1 MWIVKIAL
9 TRPYTFIVLA
19 ILILI
24 AAPVM
29 INQTPTDIFPDINIP
44 VVSIAW
50 QYTGLNPEEL
60 AGRLTTPYEKSLT
73 VLVDNIQH
81 IESVT
86 YNGQVVIKV
95 YLQPGAS
102 LDTANSQV
110 SAASEFELRSL
121 PPGILP
127 PQIINFSA
135 SSVPILQLGLSGSNL
150 TEQQLNDIGLNL
162 VRPQLVSVPGAVIPN
177 VYGGKQRSIM
187 INLNPQLLQS
197 KGLSPTDVLT
207 ALNQQNV
214 VQPGGTAKIGMEE
227 YDIHLNSAP
236 ESIEGI
242 ANLPIKQL
250 PNGATIYVR
259 DVASV
264 ADGSIPQTNIVRQ
277 DGKRGVLVTILKSGS
292 ASTLDVVAG
301 IRKLLPRVLLTAPPG
316 LKITPI
322 ADQSIFVRGSVQGVI
337 REAVIAAVL
346 TGLMILLFLGSW
358 RSTII
363 IAVSIPL
370 SILSSV
376 VVLGALGQTINIMTL
391 GGLALAVGIL
401 VDDATVTIE
410 NIERYLEE
418 GLALNDAILEGAAQ
432 ISVPALVSTL
442 CICIVFLPMFFLSGV
457 ARYLF
462 VPLAEAVVFAM
473 LASYILSRT
482 LVPTLAMYLLKAH
495 QEHAVPSRNP
505 LARLQRGFERGFERV
520 RATYQS
526 LLERLIVSRLFFV
539 PIFLVSCLAAFALI
553 PFLGQNFFPATDNGS
568 FLLHVRAPSGTRIE
582 ETAKLCDLVEQSIR
596 RTVPASQMDNILDNI
611 GLPYSTLNTQH
622 ATSGLIGAGDADIL
636 VSLNE
641 KHSPTADFVRELRIK
656 LAREFPGDTFYFL
669 PSDIVTQILNFGLP
683 SPIDVQVEGTDLAGN
698 RKVVDDMLGKLRKVP
713 GLVDLR
719 IQQPN
724 DYPVLDIAV
733 DRTKS
738 AQGGYT
744 ERDVGTSILN
754 ILSGSTQL
762 TPQFYLNPKN
772 GTTYNIVAQTPQY
785 LINSLSAL
793 KNIPITSPNARQ
805 PEILADVATIERSH
819 ELEVVTH
826 YNIRPTLDI
835 YGNVQDRDLGAV
847 ARQIK
852 KITDDAQKQLPRGS
866 FVRVRGQ
873 IETMQSSYTGLLGGL
888 AFAIVLVYLLIV
900 VNFQSW
906 LDPFIIITALPAALA
921 GIILF
926 LFLTHTTLSVPALM
940 GAIMCMGVATAN
952 SILVVSFAKERFEH
966 HGNALQSALEAGATR
981 FRPVCMTALAM
992 IIGMIP
998 MALGAGE
1005 GGEQNAP
1012 LGRAVIGGLSLAT
1025 VATLLFV
1032 PVVFGMLHSFG
1043 KQRTPAS
1050 PADTDAH
1057 PVPTAQPEHMTTG
1070 A

>member
-29 INQTPTDIFPDINIP
+29 IHQTPTDIFPDINIP
-44 VVSIAW
+44 VVSVAW
-50 QYTGLNPEEL
+50 QYTGLNPQEL
-60 AGRLTTPYEKSLT
+60 SGRLTTPYEKALT

-81 IESVT
+81 IESIT
-86 YNGQVVIKV
+86 YNGQVVVKI

-102 LDTANSQV
+102 LDSANAQV
-110 SAASEFELRSL
+110 SAASEFQLRSL

-135 SSVPILQLGLSGSNL
+135 TSVPILQLGLSGRDLN
-150 TEQQLNDIGLNL
+150 EQQLNDIGLNL
-162 VRPQLVSVPGAVIPN
+162 VRPQLITVPGAVIPN
-177 VYGGKQRSIM
+177 PYGGKQRSIM
-187 INLNPQLLQS
+187 VNINPKLMQS
-197 KGLSPTDVLT
+197 KGLSPTDILN
-207 ALNQQNV
+207 ALAQQNV
-214 VQPGGTAKIGMEE
+214 VQPGGTAKLGEFE

-236 ESIEGI
+236 QTLEGI
-242 ANLPIKQL
+242 GNIPVRQL
-250 PNGATIYVR
+250 NGATIYMK

-264 ADGSIPQTNIVRQ
+264 TDGAIPQTNIVRQ
-277 DGKRGVLVTILKSGS
+277 DGHRGVLVTILKSGT
-292 ASTLDVVAG
+292 ASTLDVVTG
-301 IRKLLPRVLLTAPPG
+301 IRNLLPRVLLTTPPG

-322 ADQSIFVRGSVQGVI
+322 ADQSIFVRGSVEGVI
-337 REAVIAAVL
+337 REAIIAAVL

-363 IAVSIPL
+363 IAISIPL
-370 SILSSV
+370 SILTSII
-376 VVLGALGQTINIMTL
+376 VLGALGETINIMTL

-418 GLALNDAILEGAAQ
+418 GLPLTEGIIEGAAQ

-457 ARYLF
+457 SRYLF

-473 LASYILSRT
+473 LASYVLSRT

-495 QEHAVPSRNP
+495 DAHTAPSNN
-505 LARLQRGFERGFERV
+505 LFARFQRGFERQFERV

-526 LLERLIVSRLFFV
+526 LLGRAIGSRRLFV
-539 PIFLVSCLAAFALI
+539 PIFLGACLITFLLI
-553 PFLGQNFFPATDNGS
+553 PFLGQNFFPSTDNGS
-568 FLLHVRAPSGTRIE
+568 FILHVRAASGTRIE
-582 ETAKLCDLVEQSIR
+582 ETARLCDLVEQSIR
-596 RTVPASQMDNILDNI
+596 ESIPANEVDNILDNI

-636 VSLNE
+636 VSLKE
-641 KHSPTADFVRELRIK
+641 DHHPTADYVRTLRTK
-656 LAREFPGDTFYFL
+656 LAQQFPGTVFYTL

-683 SPIDVQVEGTDLAGN
+683 SPIDIQVEGTDLAGN
-698 RKVVDDMLGKLRKVP
+698 RKVIDSMLEKLKRVP

-719 IQQPN
+719 VQQPN
-724 DYPVLDIAV
+724 DYPVFDITV

-738 AQGGYT
+738 SQGGYT
-744 ERDVGTSILN
+744 EKDVGSSLLN

-785 LINSLSAL
+785 LIQSLTDL
-793 KNIPITSPNARQ
+793 QNIPITSAAART
-805 PEILADVATIERSH
+805 PEILGDVATISRNH
-819 ELEVVTH
+819 ELQVVTH

-847 ARQIK
+847 AKAIQRIA
-852 KITDDAQKQLPRGS
+852 DEGQKQLPRGS

-873 IETMQSSYTGLLGGL
+873 IETMRSSYTGLLSGL

-921 GIILF
+921 GIVLF

-952 SILVVSFAKERFEH
+952 SILVVSFAKERLNH
-966 HGNALQSALEAGATR
+966 HGDALLSALEAGATR

-1012 LGRAVIGGLSLAT
+1012 LGRAVIGGLLFAT
-1025 VATLLFV
+1025 VATLIFV
-1032 PVVFGMLHSFG
+1032 PVVFGMLHN
-1043 KQRTPAS
+1043 RRRS
-1050 PADTDAH
+1050 PAVDAAL
-1057 PVPTAQPEHMTTG
+1057 PTGTPERAHITTG